1 VRNRKTRQRPAPD
14 YRRLIHL
21 LNQRYHDE
29 FVRAERLRADL
40 EIVQALRATWLFAL
54 LRRLKRWLRP
64 PARPTPATEDATPLE
79 LLPVEPAGRVSL
91 VIPFRDRPE
100 LLRDCLASLLL
111 GTYRDYE
118 VVLVDN
124 GSSDPELL
132 RLLGRLRRRRRY
144 HVVDCPAPFNF
155 ARLCNAGA
163 EQARGDYLLFLNN
176 DTCVLTP
183 DWLEQL
189 LTVAGQPQVGVTGA
203 TLLYP
208 DGTLQ
213 HAGMFRRSDG
223 VWDHFSRGMP
233 GDHPGERG
241 ELRQVR
247 SVPAVSAACL
257 LLRRELFLEMNGFDE
272 ARPVAHNDTDLC
284 RRVRA
289 RGLLVAVTPHARLLH
304 YESLSRGYALTPPE

>member
-1 VRNRKTRQRPAPD
+1 MPRKKTRQRTAPD

-21 LNQRYHDE
+21 LNRRYHDE

-40 EIVQALRATWLFAL
+40 EIVQAFRATWLFAL

-64 PARPTPATEDATPLE
+64 RVPRLSQPRHQDVTPLE
-79 LLPVEPAGRVSL
+79 PVHVEPAGRVSL

-100 LLRDCLASLLL
+100 LLRDCLASLRL

-124 GSSDPELL
+124 GSRDPELL

-144 HVVDCPAPFNF
+144 HVVRDPGPFNF
-155 ARLCNAGA
+155 SRLCNAGA
-163 EQARGDYLLFLNN
+163 EQARGDHLLFLNN

-189 LTVAGQPQVGVTGA
+189 LTAAGQPQVGVAGA

-213 HAGMFRRSDG
+213 HAGMFQRADG
-223 VWDHFSRGMP
+223 VWDHFHRGMP

-241 ELRQVR
+241 ELRR
-247 SVPAVSAACL
+247 LRAVPAVSAACL
-257 LLRRELFLEMNGFDE
+257 LIRRELFLELNGFDE
-272 ARPVAHNDTDLC
+272 RLPVTHNDTDLC
-284 RRVRA
+284 RRVRE

-304 YESLSRGYALTPPE
+304 YESLSRGYSP